1 MKSKNGVVKKLT
13 RVMYIYE
20 VFVFAQNLGRKLN
33 RVKGLAL
40 KNF

>member
-20 VFVFAQNLGRKLN
+20 VFLFAQNLGRKLN
-33 RVKGLAL
+33 RVKSLVL
-40 KNF
+40 KTF